1 MAIEASTVS
10 EVQNRVNNDT
20 IKKKDE
26 VIYRVQILANTKPI
40 GSYPLTI
47 GSNTYKTFEYLYMG
61 GYRTTVGEFVTIE
74 EATKFQ
80 NRLRQSGY
88 NNAFVVAFKN
98 GVRSTDPSLF
108 K

>member
-1 MAIEASTVS
+1 MIH
-10 EVQNRVNNDT
+10 DT
-20 IKKKDE
+20 LSKEDE
-26 VIYRVQILANTKPI
+26 VIYRVQILANIKPV
-40 GSYPLTI
+40 GSYALTI
-47 GSNTYKTFEYLYMG
+47 GENTYQTFEYLYMG
-61 GYRTTVGEFVTIE
+61 GYRTTVGEFSTLS

-80 NRLRQSGY
+80 NQLRQSGY